1 MLLAHAKPEEI
12 DLDSGKLKI
21 AYQLLEKWTSGPDA
35 PIPSGAILVGRH
47 GKVVPPRLFGR
58 QGPEKN
64 APAIRPDAL
73 FLIASITKPITYLCG
88 MMLVERGEL
97 NLSQRVAHYIPDFA
111 AHHKEDT
118 LVNHLFTHTSGL
130 PDMLENNA
138 QLRREH
144 APLSKFIEGAIRDT
158 MPMFRPG
165 TNLSYQSMGTLVV
178 AELVQR
184 ISGKTI
190 HDFMRTEI
198 FEPLGLKNIG
208 LGSRGFDR
216 ERLVRVQV
224 PDYQENS
231 DFGWN
236 SPYWQELGAPWGGM
250 FTSPE
255 DFAVL
260 CQEMLRGNRI
270 ISSGAAKIMTTNRL
284 DDYPDLPEPIRR
296 TKPWG
301 LGWQLNHAGTSTSWG
316 DLLDRQ
322 VFGHTGATGT
332 MVWMDRK
339 RDGFCVLFTNAI
351 RAGAPWRLVSL
362 SNAVA
367 AAFV

>member
-1 MLLAHAKPEEI
+1 MLLPHAKPEEMG
-12 DLDSGKLKI
+12 LNPVALKV
-21 AYQLLEKWTSGPDA
+21 AYGLMEKWTTGPEA

-47 GKVVPPRLFGR
+47 GKVVPPRYFGR
-58 QGPEKN
+58 QGAEPN
-64 APAIRPDAL
+64 APAIRPDGM

-88 MMLVERGEL
+88 MMLVERGLL
-97 NLSQRVAHYIPDFA
+97 NLSERVAHYIPEFA

-118 LVNHLFTHTSGL
+118 LVNQLFTHTSGL
-130 PDMLENNA
+130 PDMLENNE

-158 MPMFRPG
+158 VPKFRPG
-165 TNLSYQSMGTLVV
+165 TDLSYQSMGTLVV

-184 ISGKTI
+184 ISGKTL
-190 HDFMRTEI
+190 HEFMREEI
-198 FEPLGLKNIG
+198 FQPLGLKNTG
-208 LGSRGFDR
+208 LGARGFDR

-236 SPYWQELGAPWGGM
+236 SRYWQELGAPWGGM
-250 FTSPE
+250 FTTPE

-260 CQEMLRGNRI
+260 CQQMLSGNSL
-270 ISSGAAKIMTTNRL
+270 ISRGAATMMTTNRL
-284 DDYPDLPEPIRR
+284 NDYPELPEPIRR
-296 TKPWG
+296 TQPWG
-301 LGWQLNHAGTSTSWG
+301 LGWQLNHTGTRTSWG
-316 DLLDRQ
+316 DLLDRD

-332 MVWMDRK
+332 MVWMDRQ
-339 RDGFCVLFTNAI
+339 RDGFCILFTTAI
-351 RAGAPWRLVSL
+351 RANAPGRLVAM